1 MALDYLYPW
10 SVSTTCSVVSLTQ
23 SIATSV
29 DVERLFSQG
38 RILLPH
44 LWNGLSAQSVRALLC
59 LGDRVRLDLVQDDD
73 VQHVTAE
80 AEVKDDNDN
89 EMEEFPVV
97 DVSIL

>member
-1 MALDYLYPW
+1 MSATR
-10 SVSTTCSVVSLTQ
+10 SIASLTQ

-29 DVERLFSQG
+29 DVERLFSRG

-44 LWNGLSAQSVRALLC
+44 LRNGLSAQSVRALLC
-59 LGDRVRLDLVQDDD
+59 LGDWVRLDLVRDDD

-80 AEVKDDNDN
+80 AEVGDNNNN